1 MTLKNTTLTVNF
13 ETGILGSAVQGN
25 QPGWNGVLSLVQSF
39 TDGTTAN
46 KADLVYLS
54 ERTVTTGANDDI
66 DVAGALSDALGN
78 TITAAEIVA
87 VIVVNAQRDG
97 TANTTDLTIG
107 GDGSTG
113 VVGFTSAVATIGP
126 GGVFMVMTP
135 DAGGQAAVTASTADI
150 LRITNASG
158 ASNTYQIAILA
169 RSA

>member
-1 MTLKNTTLTVNF
+1 MTLKNTTLSVSF
-13 ETGILGSAVQGN
+13 ETGVLGSAIQGN
-25 QPGWNGVLSLVQSF
+25 QPGWNATMSLIQSF

-54 ERTVTTGANDDI
+54 ERTVSDGANDDI

-87 VIVVNAQRDG
+87 IIVVNKQRDG

-113 VVGFTSAVATIGP
+113 LVGFTSAVAAIGP
-126 GGVFMVMTP
+126 GGAFLVMTP
-135 DAGGQAAVTASTADI
+135 DAGGQTAVTASTADI
-150 LRITNASG
+150 LRVTNGSG
-158 ASNTYQIAILA
+158 ATHTYQIAILA